1 MRLAYFSISIPYILI
16 AIFLFRIS
24 RRFRNLERK
33 VSTKVLSSEDNFP
46 EIYLR
51 VIQIAEDHRGDKH
64 FGIDYLSF
72 ARILKQY
79 FWNANLQGGSTIEQQ
94 LVRTLTGRYEIT
106 IKRKLVE
113 QLLAILISY
122 RFSKLQI
129 ASSYLNH
136 AYLGTNITGLSE
148 LAKKLKLD
156 IKKDSLQ
163 LAVEYSVRLK
173 YPEPSKVNKQWLLKY
188 ERRKVHI
195 LNLLSKNTYLHTSII
210 EN

>member
-1 MRLAYFSISIPYILI
+1 LRLAYFSISIPYILV
-16 AIFLFRIS
+16 ASFLFSIS

-33 VSTKVLSSEDNFP
+33 VSTKVISSESNFP
-46 EIYLR
+46 EIYLK

-79 FWNANLQGGSTIEQQ
+79 FWDANLQGGSTIEQQ

-129 ASSYLNH
+129 VSSYLNH

-156 IKKDSLQ
+156 IEKDSLQ

-173 YPEPSKVNKQWLLKY
+173 YPEPSKVNEQWLLKY

-195 LNLLSKNTYLHTSII
+195 LNLLSKKFLPPHTYY
-210 EN
+210 

>member
-1 MRLAYFSISIPYILI
+1 M
-16 AIFLFRIS
+16 
-24 RRFRNLERK
+24 ERK
-33 VSTKVLSSEDNFP
+33 VSTKVISSESNFP
-46 EIYLR
+46 EIYLK

-79 FWNANLQGGSTIEQQ
+79 FWDANLQGGSTIEQQ

-129 ASSYLNH
+129 VSSYLNH

-156 IKKDSLQ
+156 IEKDSLQ

-173 YPEPSKVNKQWLLKY
+173 YPEPSKVNEQWLLKY

-195 LNLLSKNTYLHTSII
+195 LNLLSKKFLPPHTYY
-210 EN
+210 